1 MLAFVISSFF
11 AGLSGALYAHYIG
24 TVNPNRFSVEEMTYI
39 LIWAIVGGTATF
51 YGPILGVV
59 VLTILNEVVLRA
71 IGVDEMRPMLY
82 GAILILFI
90 LFLPNGLESLVPKAK
105 DWFAGGKRKPA
116 KAEQTGGSG
125 AAGEIEDLALRWR
138 REKQEGG
145 RHQLARIVEHR
156 RALAPPAGQ
165 RLCGRGIE
173 RLRGASNAASRALA
187 SAAISVQRSCH
198 LAR

>member
-1 MLAFVISSFF
+1 
-11 AGLSGALYAHYIG
+11 
-24 TVNPNRFSVEEMTYI
+24 VNPNRFSVEEMTYI

-116 KAEQTGGSG
+116 KAEQ
-125 AAGEIEDLALRWR
+125 
-138 REKQEGG
+138 
-145 RHQLARIVEHR
+145 
-156 RALAPPAGQ
+156 PAEAEQ
-165 RLCGRGIE
+165 P
-173 RLRGASNAASRALA
+173 AK
-187 SAAISVQRSCH
+187 
-198 LAR
+198 

>member
-1 MLAFVISSFF
+1 
-11 AGLSGALYAHYIG
+11 
-24 TVNPNRFSVEEMTYI
+24 MTYI

-90 LFLPNGLESLVPKAK
+90 LFLPNGLESLIPKVK

-116 KAEQTGGSG
+116 KAE
-125 AAGEIEDLALRWR
+125 R
-138 REKQEGG
+138 
-145 RHQLARIVEHR
+145 
-156 RALAPPAGQ
+156 PAEAEQ
-165 RLCGRGIE
+165 P
-173 RLRGASNAASRALA
+173 AK
-187 SAAISVQRSCH
+187 
-198 LAR
+198 